1 MEFKPSGNLA
11 EQIAEYLGQQI
22 VSGELAAGEPIAE
35 SRIAAQL
42 QVSRGSVREAMLI
55 LERRHLV
62 TIVPRRGA
70 VVLMMREQEMQA
82 LYELRAVLTQALWT
96 TLAQRWQT
104 SYHQQLQP
112 LLDAMA
118 RQIES
123 PPTSGFSQTVG
134 QFFDTAAALAGNHY
148 LLQVLKNL
156 EPASSKPL
164 RELDGNRMSE
174 RRAMLQH
181 CTALVEHASRAEI
194 ELAGRLVA
202 DWWRQQAPQPDERT
216 TESACRQAA

>member
-1 MEFKPSGNLA
+1 MAFKPSRNLA
-11 EQIAEYLGQQI
+11 EQIAHYLGQQI
-22 VSGELAAGEPIAE
+22 VSGELAADEPIAE
-35 SRIAAQL
+35 SRVAAQL

-70 VVLMMREQEMQA
+70 VVLAMREPEMQA
-82 LYELRAVLTQALWT
+82 LYELRAVLAQALWSK
-96 TLAQRWQT
+96 LAQRWQT

-112 LLDAMA
+112 LLEAMA

-123 PPTSGFSQTVG
+123 PSTTGFSQTVG

-156 EPASSKPL
+156 EPACSKPL
-164 RELDGNRMSE
+164 RELDGNRADA

-181 CTALVEHASRAEI
+181 CTTLVEHAARADAEQ
-194 ELAGRLVA
+194 AGRLVA
-202 DWWRQQAPQPDERT
+202 DWWRQQAARLGGLRT
-216 TESACRQAA
+216 IDDCRRAA